1 MRQIALL
8 LTFSLLLGAC
18 TQKNGGVP
26 PLAVTPI
33 VESYPVVFEQQVRV
47 PGKPVA
53 TESAKAKQDENALSV
68 LTRTHNVQTKH
79 FSFGD
84 VAESID
90 GNRGGTDGRYWIFY
104 VNGKMSEIGAGEY
117 KVKNGDV
124 VIWKLQK
131 EGESL

>member
-1 MRQIALL
+1 MRQIAIFLS
-8 LTFSLLLGAC
+8 FSLLLSAC
-18 TQKNGGVP
+18 AAKNTQLPV
-26 PLAVTPI
+26 ATVTSQ
-33 VESYPVVFEQQVRV
+33 VEEYPVAFEQRLIV
-47 PGKPVA
+47 PGKPTA
-53 TESAKAKQDENALSV
+53 TESAKAKQDESALSV
-68 LTRTHNVQTKH
+68 LTRTHSVQTKH

-84 VAESID
+84 VANSID
-90 GNRGGTDGRYWIFY
+90 GSSGGTDGRYWIFY